1 MRLIDADELRR
12 RMYEEAFEKDS
23 EEQRWDSGC
32 WIRYRL
38 FEKILKEQPTI
49 EPEPKKGRWI
59 KPTGMMPPE
68 HTGRHCCSECYEF
81 APVDW
86 KTHKEE
92 LTDYC
97 PHCGLKMEVVG

>member
-1 MRLIDADELRR
+1 MRTIDADALVPDFLVPIDANNTPCERYVS
-12 RMYEEAFEKDS
+12 M
-23 EEQRWDSGC
+23 EQ
-32 WIRYRL
+32 IHHA
-38 FEKILKEQPTI
+38 PTI
-49 EPEPKKGRWI
+49 EPEQRKGRWI

-68 HTGRHCCSECYEF
+68 HPGRHCCSECYEF

-97 PHCGLKMEVVG
+97 PHCGLRMKVEG